1 MTNIKITKGRY
12 PNVFGGIG
20 FHNNEAMLY
29 PLIEK
34 DHFEQ
39 YICKCYREISPGF
52 MRTFGGYDDWTKE
65 HMDAFAEYYHKM
77 QAVTDTPIYLAGAKG
92 KVHFSDEDR
101 KLYCE
106 RVADNLLYLKKEK
119 GVKHLRYFCYSNE
132 MSCGTWG
139 DLMKELPT
147 FKKYHEFL
155 HSAFQNRMLDI
166 GLLATDASEYDNWK
180 TVDWA
185 MENMPRIT
193 EDYTV
198 HIYERAHD
206 IYNLEFYDFFYEKC
220 NELCKKAIINDGRRV
235 HMSEFGLQKNESTHL
250 QFGNNVVIDVCRY
263 YWDSGPLP
271 IIPIRISVHT
281 PPVTNIQENGECAR
295 DL

>member
-1 MTNIKITKGRY
+1 
-12 PNVFGGIG
+12 
-20 FHNNEAMLY
+20 
-29 PLIEK
+29 
-34 DHFEQ
+34 
-39 YICKCYREISPGF
+39 

-198 HIYERAHD
+198 HI
-206 IYNLEFYDFFYEKC
+206 
-220 NELCKKAIINDGRRV
+220 
-235 HMSEFGLQKNESTHL
+235 
-250 QFGNNVVIDVCRY
+250 
-263 YWDSGPLP
+263 
-271 IIPIRISVHT
+271 
-281 PPVTNIQENGECAR
+281 
-295 DL
+295 